1 MRRWQQLACTAIIL
15 ALCLAR
21 FVRLGDTPAGFYLDE
36 AAGAATMLCIDH
48 PRLFFEELPNTGT
61 FFTPAY
67 VYSGAAWTRIFGS
80 SIAAIRAHVAL
91 YSVLTI
97 LAVFLIARQ
106 FLGIDGG
113 LLAALAAA
121 ISPWGFQFA
130 RIAWDPPLAPCF
142 TMWGIYAFLRKQPVI
157 AGVLF
162 AAAMYTYPP
171 ARLHVPLLVIALSY
185 TTYRSQ
191 TSYRAY
197 LTVLVLC
204 IPLIWLTLN
213 GTLTS
218 RANALGV
225 WSTEAP
231 LAYFARGLARHL
243 SLDFLVL
250 RGDLNPRHGTQM
262 FGILS
267 WLDLLALIGIVK
279 ANRKLAALGA
289 FGFLT
294 ALAVASLTWEGVP
307 HALRSITGWPF
318 VALLAGAGL
327 AALCARWRV
336 MPYVV
341 LICAIA
347 FSATFLN
354 VYFTTYRASS
364 APHFDAVLR
373 EEAERAQKTGNW
385 APLRGY
391 GEFYPREALR
401 YYFLHYANEPCVSSK

>member
-1 MRRWQQLACTAIIL
+1 
-15 ALCLAR
+15 
-21 FVRLGDTPAGFYLDE
+21 
-36 AAGAATMLCIDH
+36 
-48 PRLFFEELPNTGT
+48 
-61 FFTPAY
+61 
-67 VYSGAAWTRIFGS
+67 
-80 SIAAIRAHVAL
+80 VA
-91 YSVLTI
+91 
-97 LAVFLIARQ
+97 
-106 FLGIDGG
+106 
-113 LLAALAAA
+113 
-121 ISPWGFQFA
+121 
-130 RIAWDPPLAPCF
+130 
-142 TMWGIYAFLRKQPVI
+142 

-162 AAAMYTYPP
+162 ALAMYTYPP
-171 ARLHVPLLVIALSY
+171 ARVHVPLLMIALF
-185 TTYRSQ
+185 YRSYRSH
-191 TSYRAY
+191 TSYRSY
-197 LTVLVLC
+197 VVLLVLC
-204 IPLIWLTLN
+204 IPLAWLTLD

-231 LAYFARGLARHL
+231 HTFFARGLMRHL

-267 WLDLLALIGIVK
+267 WLDLLALTGLL
-279 ANRKLAALGA
+279 AGPNRKLLALGA

-318 VALLAGAGL
+318 VALLTGALL
-327 AALCARWRV
+327 AAACTRWRV
-336 MPYVV
+336 MPYLV

-347 FSATFLN
+347 FSAMFLN
-354 VYFTTYRASS
+354 VYFTTYRTSS

-373 EEAERAQKTGNW
+373 EEAERARKTGNW

-401 YYFLHYANEPCVSSK
+401 YYFLHYANESCAETTPK